1 MVELSQ
7 LGRVRVLSI
16 GNLWCIT
23 AASRC
28 DYIKCQFLTLSYDTA
43 LPSSQNWIRTM
54 NPVSPW
60 LAALAEQCL
69 LFYLGRNSQ
78 DGIEVEDLEGCLSF
92 NMRGLAMS
100 AIIDKVRTQ

>member
-1 MVELSQ
+1 
-7 LGRVRVLSI
+7 
-16 GNLWCIT
+16 
-23 AASRC
+23 
-28 DYIKCQFLTLSYDTA
+28 
-43 LPSSQNWIRTM
+43 M

-92 NMRGLAMS
+92 SMRGLVMS
-100 AIIDKVRTQ
+100 AIIDKVRTQSISQSPLRLTYLVSISGGRETVIAQR

>member
-1 MVELSQ
+1 
-7 LGRVRVLSI
+7 
-16 GNLWCIT
+16 
-23 AASRC
+23 
-28 DYIKCQFLTLSYDTA
+28 
-43 LPSSQNWIRTM
+43 M

-92 NMRGLAMS
+92 SVRGLVMP
-100 AIIDKVRTQ
+100 AIIDKVRAQSIFQSPLRLTYLVSISGDRETVIAQR

>member
-1 MVELSQ
+1 
-7 LGRVRVLSI
+7 
-16 GNLWCIT
+16 
-23 AASRC
+23 
-28 DYIKCQFLTLSYDTA
+28 
-43 LPSSQNWIRTM
+43 M

-92 NMRGLAMS
+92 SVRGLVMP
-100 AIIDKVRTQ
+100 AIIDKVRAQSISQSPLRLTYLVSISGDRETVIAQR